1 MQAEVEEGAEEDAH
15 LPVDAL
21 HGSPGGPQ
29 ALVDRE
35 RIASGSELEELL
47 HVLGDRHVDGRPAE
61 VGRPLHGLR
70 LGGHA
75 VVDRSGRGGEPLGG
89 NDLGGLRERELAARH
104 AAGELDRLAPAG
116 AHSARTA
123 EREAEA
129 VALVGVRRRAHDQR
143 FQRANGPV
151 ARERQP
157 LALAVGGGR
166 RGEEARLRPRE
177 VARGE
182 GGGDGGEALEP
193 LGDAGEILHL
203 ARGEPEPLAR
213 VVAEAR
219 EAEPVV
225 VVACEEGAREPA
237 EDSAAGRLLARE
249 AAEEAVEL
257 EGTEIAVDVA
267 PLDRVGEDLCRDD
280 FHI

>member
-1 MQAEVEEGAEEDAH
+1 VQAEVEEGAEEDAH

-21 HGSPGGPQ
+21 HDAPGGPQ

-35 RIASGSELEELL
+35 RIASGPELEELL
-47 HVLGDRHVDGRPAE
+47 HVLGDRYVDAGPAE
-61 VGRPLHGLR
+61 VGRRLHGLR

-104 AAGELDRLAPAG
+104 ATGELDRLAPAG

-123 EREAEA
+123 DREAET
-129 VALVGVRRRAHDQR
+129 VALVGVRGRAHDQR

-166 RGEEARLRPRE
+166 RGEKARLRPRE

-193 LGDAGEILHL
+193 LGDTGEVLHL
-203 ARGEPEPLAR
+203 ARGETEAFAR
-213 VVAEAR
+213 VVTEPR

-225 VVACEEGAREPA
+225 VAAREEGAREPA
-237 EDSAAGRLLARE
+237 KDAAADRLLARE
-249 AAEEAVEL
+249 ATEEAVEL

-267 PLDRVGEDLCRDD
+267 PVDRVGEDLCRDD